1 MVESIFLQIQTETE
15 KECTKR
21 EIEMKTPA
29 QWDILRN
36 QLKGLLTNDKQEQ
49 NQLKTLI
56 SKFQIHCVDCSFR
69 FFAYEMEFR
78 YFVFI
83 FCGKSRHDKNSLNLE
98 FISANFDVTCDD

>member
-69 FFAYEMEFR
+69 FFLRNGIDILFS
-78 YFVFI
+78 YFAVNQDMI
-83 FCGKSRHDKNSLNLE
+83 K
-98 FISANFDVTCDD
+98 IV